1 MCYNASMRDKQLNIR
16 IPKDLHRQAKI
27 ISAQTGRSLSE
38 VVEELL
44 GEWTREQE
52 QLEKQK
58 NK

>member
-1 MCYNASMRDKQLNIR
+1 MAIRDKQLLVR

-27 ISAQTGRSLSE
+27 VSAQTGRSLSE

-44 GEWTREQE
+44 REWTKDQE
-52 QLEKQK
+52 HKD